1 MEPILGRL
9 ANPSVRVHNYHSN
22 SSISRLRD
30 LAMHYQQHAWPI
42 TLLDLLHNSLVLGHI
57 GPYLG
62 MNGLLK
68 LAATSKSFHDL
79 IYNRSHAF
87 GYVDLTNVE
96 SCRKRSEY
104 RFNNEE
110 EGQEDPSVALLQSS
124 EEFYAR
130 PLRKVFCS
138 LRPHNVL
145 RYIRTLIL
153 DGLVVPAVIVREL
166 LCDEAYNIRILSL
179 RGVGD
184 LGSGKLLQVLRYV
197 MRPSR
202 PEGTPKLKGLYVF
215 TPALAAAEYTAA
227 DLRQRHLSSLGGVT
241 NSVGA
246 QLGAGAGPASSGAL
260 HKQFVQSSWH
270 QSNPWYSA
278 SGTEVFSITSEAEAD
293 QWSSL
298 LEATSGLI
306 AFDAVL
312 CRQKSHIVAPLDG
325 DSLLRGEEMRFE
337 AKPALANIS
346 LSGCQMC
353 GSCPEGPAYPDQS
366 PEQFLPLLVP
376 PPLHAS
382 TVKAAQRLHTNG
394 LPHPPFIARCRQCLK
409 DRWCERCNAW
419 WCESCYKIPGKRAL
433 TNLDLGPSPKQG
445 FQESV
450 KVHNTLCVSNCLIDQ
465 LLTEGGEGGMW
476 G

>member
-1 MEPILGRL
+1 
-9 ANPSVRVHNYHSN
+9 
-22 SSISRLRD
+22 
-30 LAMHYQQHAWPI
+30 MHDRQHAWPI
-42 TLLDLLHNSLVLGHI
+42 TLLDLLHNSLILGHI

-79 IYNRSHAF
+79 IYNRSNVF
-87 GYVDLTNVE
+87 SYVDLTSVE
-96 SCRKRSEY
+96 SCRKRFESK
-104 RFNNEE
+104 FDTGEE
-110 EGQEDPSVALLQSS
+110 EPEDQSVALLQSP

-130 PLRKVFCS
+130 PLLKVLCS
-138 LRPHNVL
+138 LRSHNVL
-145 RYIRTLIL
+145 KYIRTLVL
-153 DGLVVPAVIVREL
+153 DGLVVPAILVREL

-179 RGVGD
+179 RDVGN
-184 LGSGKLLQVLRYV
+184 LGSGKLLQVLRYIL
-197 MRPSR
+197 RPSR
-202 PEGTPKLKGLYVF
+202 PESTPKLKGLYFF
-215 TPALAAAEYTAA
+215 TPVLVSAEYTAA
-227 DLRQRHLSSLGGVT
+227 DLRQRYLSSLTGVT

-246 QLGAGAGPASSGAL
+246 QLGARAGAGAASSGAL
-260 HKQFVQSSWH
+260 HKEFVQSSWH
-270 QSNPWYSA
+270 QSNPWYSG
-278 SGTEVFSITSEAEAD
+278 SGTEVFNISSKEEAE

-298 LEATSGLI
+298 LEAASGVI

-312 CRQKSHIVAPLDG
+312 CRQKSHVVAQMDG
-325 DSLLRGEEMRFE
+325 GSSPKVEEMRFE

-346 LSGCQMC
+346 LGGCQIC
-353 GSCPEGPAYPDQS
+353 GSCPEGPAYPGKS
-366 PEQFLPLLVP
+366 PEQHLPLLAP

-419 WCESCYKIPGKRAL
+419 WCESCYEIPSKRAPL
-433 TNLDLGPSPKQG
+433 NLDLAASGRQG
-445 FQESV
+445 LQQSV
-450 KVHNTLCVSNCLIDQ
+450 KVHNTLCVGNCLIDQ